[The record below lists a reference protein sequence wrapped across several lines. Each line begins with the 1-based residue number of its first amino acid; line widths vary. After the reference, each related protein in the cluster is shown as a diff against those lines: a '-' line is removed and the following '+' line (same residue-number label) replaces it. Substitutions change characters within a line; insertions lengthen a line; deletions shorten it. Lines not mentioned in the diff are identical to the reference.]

1 MPMQATLFLS
11 PSRRRPALLA
21 ALFCAELIALALTY
35 QFTADIQCNLTG
47 SEATCD
53 FLSSLVARA
62 LVIFAVAGILIR
74 ARPAAFT
81 RFLDAAALPGGMSG
95 LAVHLAGL
103 VLLLVPLALMPGRDL
118 GAVFYPALLPWSVGA
133 LAATLGGLLWLAPA
147 AAWRDLLSQN
157 RFAPVPILLAAAM
170 VPDLA
175 DLALPLW
182 DWQALTTATF
192 MAVDGVLRMFSST
205 VQSSAPDYVI
215 GMGDFFV
222 HIAQQCSGVEG
233 FALVTA
239 FVALYAVIFRQDIRL
254 GRFLLVVLPLG
265 ILLSWTLNILRIAAL
280 IAIGDLFS
288 PDLAVNG
295 FHSYAGWLFFT
306 LLAFGLIW
314 FVQSTAWLHRA
325 GSHGPASLPIRHDP
339 AAAAILPFAVF
350 MVASTLV
357 AALFAVPDL
366 GYPIKALA
374 LAAAVGLFW
383 PVIGTLRFTADPP
396 ALASGLAV
404 GIFWLVM
411 AEPPDADL
419 AAGLT
424 GLGGAGLAVWLLLR
438 LFGTVLLVPMV
449 EELFFRGYLL
459 TRLDGVP
466 LWRRVLAL
474 AVSSLAFAALHGRWL
489 EAGVAGLIFGMVML
503 RRGRV
508 EDAILSHLIANAV
521 IAAVALARGDWSLI

>member
-1 MPMQATLFLS
+1 MTMQATMILN

-21 ALFCAELIALALTY
+21 VLFCAELIALALTY
-35 QFTADIQCNLTG
+35 QFFADIQCSLTG
-47 SEATCD
+47 SEAACD

-81 RFLDAAALPGGMSG
+81 GFLDAASVAGGG
-95 LAVHLAGL
+95 AALAVHLAGL

-118 GAVFYPALLPWSVGA
+118 GAVFHFSLLPWSLGA
-133 LAATLGGLLWLAPA
+133 LLAALGGLFWLAPV

-157 RFAPVPILLAAAM
+157 RFAPLAILLAAAL

-182 DWQALTTATF
+182 GWQALTTATF
-192 MAVDGVLRMFSST
+192 MAVDSLLRVFSST
-205 VQSSAPDYVI
+205 VESSPEEYII
-215 GMGDFFV
+215 GMGDFYV

-239 FVALYAVIFRQDIRL
+239 FVALYAMIFRQEIRM

-265 ILLSWTLNILRIAAL
+265 ILLSWTLNVVRIATL
-280 IAIGDLFS
+280 IGIGANVS

-325 GSHGPASLPIRHDP
+325 GSHGRASLPYRHDP
-339 AAAAILPFAVF
+339 VAAAILPFAVF
-350 MVASTLV
+350 MVVSTFV
-357 AALFAVPDL
+357 AASFPVPDL
-366 GYPIKALA
+366 GYPVKALA
-374 LAAAVGLFW
+374 LAAAVALFW
-383 PVIGTLRFTADPP
+383 PVIRKLRFAADPLALISGLAVGLFWLALAEP
-396 ALASGLAV
+396 SEGTLASGLAQL
-404 GIFWLVM
+404 GS
-411 AEPPDADL
+411 
-419 AAGLT
+419 AA
-424 GLGGAGLAVWLLLR
+424 LAVWVVLR
-438 LFGTVLLVPMV
+438 ILGTVVLVPLI
-449 EELFFRGYLL
+449 EEMFFRGYLL
-459 TRLDGVP
+459 TRLDGAQP
-466 LWRRVLAL
+466 WRRLLAL
-474 AVSSLAFAALHGRWL
+474 VVSSLAFAALHGRWL
-489 EAGVAGLIFGMVML
+489 EAGLAGLVFGLVML

-508 EDAILSHLIANAV
+508 EDAVLSHAAANAV
-521 IAAVALARGDWSLI
+521 IAAVALAQGDWSLI

>member
-1 MPMQATLFLS
+1 MQTTMFLT

-81 RFLDAAALPGGMSG
+81 RFLDAAAQPGAGAA

-103 VLLLVPLALMPGRDL
+103 VLLLVPLALMAGRDL
-118 GAVFYPALLPWSVGA
+118 GAVFHAALLPWSLGA
-133 LAATLGGLLWLAPA
+133 LTAAIGGFLWLAPA
-147 AAWRDLLSQN
+147 AAWGDLLSQN
-157 RFAPVPILLAAAM
+157 RFAPLAILLAAAL

-182 DWQALTTATF
+182 GWQALTTATF

-205 VQSSAPDYVI
+205 VETSAPDYII

-265 ILLSWTLNILRIAAL
+265 ILLSWTLNIIRIAAL
-280 IAIGDLFS
+280 IAIGANFS
-288 PDLAVNG
+288 PDVAVNG

-325 GSHGPASLPIRHDP
+325 GSHGRVGLPYRHDP
-339 AAAAILPFAVF
+339 VAAAILPFVVF
-350 MVASTLV
+350 MVASTVV
-357 AALFAVPDL
+357 AALFVVPDL
-366 GYPIKALA
+366 GYPIKAIA
-374 LAAAVGLFW
+374 LAAAVALFW
-383 PVIGTLRFTADPP
+383 PVMQKLRFTADPL
-396 ALASGLAV
+396 AVISGLAIGLFWLALANRSDGRLASGLS
-404 GIFWLVM
+404 
-411 AEPPDADL
+411 E
-419 AAGLT
+419 
-424 GLGGAGLAVWLLLR
+424 LGGGALAIWVGLR
-438 LFGTVLLVPMV
+438 LFGTVLLVPLV

-459 TRLDGVP
+459 TRLDGAA
-466 LWRRVLAL
+466 LWRRALAL

-489 EAGVAGLIFGMVML
+489 EAGLAGLIFGMVML

-508 EDAILSHLIANAV
+508 EDAILSHVTANGV
-521 IAAVALARGDWSLI
+521 IAVVALAQGDWSLI